1 MNSIE
6 KEELKDL
13 ILIEIKSLKK
23 QIESLGKSVKPVE
36 PDKAIG
42 RLTRMEAIGSKAVSE
57 AVMNSAQIRLAKLE
71 TALDK
76 VENAQFGV
84 CIRCSSPIP
93 TARMLL
99 MPESTA
105 CVTCVENKQ
114 RRL

>member
-6 KEELKDL
+6 KEKLEKL

-23 QIESLGKSVKPVE
+23 QIETLCKSVKPVE

-42 RLTRMEAIGSKAVSE
+42 RLTRMEAIGSKAVNE

-84 CIRCSSPIP
+84 CIRCLSPIP

-99 MPESTA
+99 IPESIA
-105 CVTCVENKQ
+105 CVTCAENKQ
-114 RRL
+114 GRL

>member
-1 MNSIE
+1 MSSY
-6 KEELKDL
+6 L
-13 ILIEIKSLKK
+13 LIEIKSLKK
-23 QIESLGKSVKPVE
+23 QIESLYKSVKPVE

-57 AVMNSAQIRLAKLE
+57 AVMNSAQIKLAKLE

-76 VENAQFGV
+76 VENVQFGV
-84 CIRCSSPIP
+84 CIRCAGPIP

-105 CVTCVENKQ
+105 CVTCAENKQ
-114 RRL
+114 GRL

>member
-6 KEELKDL
+6 KEELKKS

-23 QIESLGKSVKPVE
+23 QIESLYKSVQPVE
-36 PDKAIG
+36 PDRAIG

-57 AVMNSAQIRLAKLE
+57 AVMSSSQIRLTKLE

-76 VENAQFGV
+76 VENVQFGV
-84 CIRCSSPIP
+84 CIRCAGPIP

-105 CVTCVENKQ
+105 CVTCAENKQ
-114 RRL
+114 GRL

>member
-1 MNSIE
+1 LLLSF
-6 KEELKDL
+6 LH
-13 ILIEIKSLKK
+13 LKK
-23 QIESLGKSVKPVE
+23 QIESLCKSVKPVE

-42 RLTRMEAIGSKAVSE
+42 RLTRMEAIGSKAISE
-57 AVMNSAQIRLAKLE
+57 AVLNSAQIRLAKLE

-105 CVTCVENKQ
+105 CVTCAENKQ
-114 RRL
+114 GRL

>member
-6 KEELKDL
+6 KEKLEKL

-23 QIESLGKSVKPVE
+23 QIETLCKSVKPVE

-57 AVMNSAQIRLAKLE
+57 AVMNADQIRLAKLE

-84 CIRCSSPIP
+84 CIRCSNPIP

-99 MPESTA
+99 IPESIA
-105 CVTCVENKQ
+105 CVTCAENKQ
-114 RRL
+114 GRL

>member
-6 KEELKDL
+6 KEKFEKL

-23 QIESLGKSVKPVE
+23 QIETLCKSVKPVE

-76 VENAQFGV
+76 VENTQFGV
-84 CIRCSSPIP
+84 CIRCLSPIP

-99 MPESTA
+99 IPESIA
-105 CVTCVENKQ
+105 CVTCAENKQ
-114 RRL
+114 GRL

>member
-6 KEELKDL
+6 KEELKKA

-23 QIESLGKSVKPVE
+23 QIESLFKSVKPVE

-42 RLTRMEAIGSKAVSE
+42 RLTRMEAIGSKAISE
-57 AVMNSAQIRLAKLE
+57 AVLNSTQIRLAKLE

-84 CIRCSSPIP
+84 CIRCLSPIP

-99 MPESTA
+99 IPESIA
-105 CVTCVENKQ
+105 CVTCAENKQ
-114 RRL
+114 GRL